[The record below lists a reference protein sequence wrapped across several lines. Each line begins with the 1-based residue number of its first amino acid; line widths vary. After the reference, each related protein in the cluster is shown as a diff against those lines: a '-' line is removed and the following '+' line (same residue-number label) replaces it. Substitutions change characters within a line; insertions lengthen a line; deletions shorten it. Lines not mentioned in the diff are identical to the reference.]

1 MKRAATIGMVIVGL
15 ILGATLAP
23 ALVDTFPGTSLGT
36 NWQWNHMGS
45 CQGSVNGA
53 LILNPSDGSSGWRQS
68 GIVTEGS
75 SNSWVANGLVSYQ
88 MTVQSWDL
96 TSNNS
101 VAARMYLST
110 TDGNTDPEPWD
121 DYNNSNGVMAELS
134 LNDGT
139 FWFNLFEK
147 TDADHTSYNNESYKL
162 GFLNVGS
169 SVDGFTFG
177 MDLNGTTAALWY
189 DAGSGRIVTSGMT
202 VVTTPFN
209 QDTRFYVGVING
221 TGSDL
226 GPEETVTFSRI
237 AIIPEPT
244 ALMLL
249 LGELLLVWHRM
260 RT

>member
-1 MKRAATIGMVIVGL
+1 MNRIALGLAIVLVVFGAA
-15 ILGATLAP
+15 AAW
-23 ALVDTFPGTSLGT
+23 AWVDTFPGASLGT

-45 CQGSVNGA
+45 CQGSVNSG

-75 SNSWVANGLVSYQ
+75 SNSWVSKGLVSYQ
-88 MTVQSWDL
+88 MTVESWDL
-96 TSNNS
+96 TSNNN

-110 TDGNTDPEPWD
+110 TDGKSAPEAWD

-134 LNDGT
+134 LNNGT

-147 TDADHTSYNNESYKL
+147 TGADHTSYNNESYKL

-169 SVDGFTFG
+169 SVDGYTFG

-189 DAGSGRIVTSGMT
+189 DAGMGKTTTSGMT
-202 VVTTPFN
+202 VATAPFN
-209 QDTRFYVGVING
+209 QSTRFYVGVING

-226 GPEETVTFSRI
+226 GPSETVTFSQV
-237 AIIPEPT
+237 AVVPEP
-244 ALMLL
+244 AVFAMV
-249 LGELLLVWHRM
+249 LGGLVLIWR
-260 RT
+260 RLRAC